1 MNQHPYLRAY
11 MAGIVVPT
19 LVILVAMTAFT
30 IARYAYD
37 VPLPIERVIIFPLT
51 AVPNLWGLWNII
63 WVGLLARRHVSIG
76 VFGALLPLLL
86 APGGWV
92 VAHLVGFPIPPYI
105 PRFAPYFLPVGVV
118 VYYLVWKHIVA
129 RLNAIIGIA

>member
-19 LVILVAMTAFT
+19 FVLLLAMTAFT
-30 IARYAYD
+30 VARYGFG

-51 AVPNLWGLWNII
+51 VVPNLWGLWNII
-63 WVGLLARRHVSIG
+63 YVGLLSRRLSIG
-76 VFGALLPLLL
+76 AWGALMPFLL
-86 APGGWV
+86 APGGLA
-92 VAHLVGFPIPPYI
+92 VAHLVGFELPRPGSLLLIPV
-105 PRFAPYFLPVGVV
+105 VGVV
-118 VYYLVWKHIVA
+118 VYYLIWKHVVG